1 MVERCETA
9 NPPRS
14 CCEPTAKASTLGAQC
29 APTACWTPPTPLGH
43 AAATCAKQG
52 KDVMNPNDFV
62 RSISSPPGGSNSH
75 SGALHKRSLAI
86 ASSGP
91 DRGGR

>member
-1 MVERCETA
+1 
-9 NPPRS
+9 
-14 CCEPTAKASTLGAQC
+14 
-29 APTACWTPPTPLGH
+29 
-43 AAATCAKQG
+43 
-52 KDVMNPNDFV
+52 MNPNDFV